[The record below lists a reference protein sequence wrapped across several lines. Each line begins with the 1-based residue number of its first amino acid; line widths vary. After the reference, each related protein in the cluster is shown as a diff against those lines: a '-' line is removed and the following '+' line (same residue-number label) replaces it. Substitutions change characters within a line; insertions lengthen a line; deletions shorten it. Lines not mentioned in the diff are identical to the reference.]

1 MNKYIGIRV
10 PPDLE
15 FTPAPSS
22 PQLVAYYS
30 AEPLQVLI
38 PKLINNFFVPSTRNK

>member
-15 FTPAPSS
+15 FTPAPSC
-22 PQLVAYYS
+22 PQLVAYYYS
-30 AEPLQVLI
+30 AEPLQV
-38 PKLINNFFVPSTRNK
+38 